1 MSITELSIKRPLFIT
16 VVFTVLILFGVLSY
30 LGLNYELLPK
40 FDAGVVTINTA
51 YPGASPEVVESSV
64 TKPIEDAVST
74 IEGLDIIT
82 SRSMQNVSS
91 VIVQLKNGVDDQVAQ
106 QDIERKINQIKAD
119 LPDDVNDPLVNRVSS
134 DQWPVISLSVT
145 AAMNDA
151 DLYKLVDKDIIP
163 ILSNVSGVGEV
174 SLIGGVQRQ
183 INIKIDNSKLN
194 SYKIPLTQ
202 VYQSLNAGSVSLPAG
217 KVTSNQQ
224 EFVIM
229 LDADLQTAE
238 MIRNIIIRENT
249 NGSRVLLKDIAQIN
263 DDINTPV
270 TINRINGKNGIGIQ
284 VYKTNNA
291 NAVDVSKG
299 VKLKFEE
306 LTKRYANQQFKYEI
320 ANDQSVYTLSSAN
333 AVVEDLFLAVLIV
346 SFVML
351 MFLHSFRS
359 SMFVLVA
366 IPSAMIPTFI
376 MMHIFGFSL
385 NLMTLM
391 ALSLVVG
398 ILVDDSIVI
407 LENIFRHL
415 EMGKN
420 KVQAA
425 LDGRSEI
432 GFTAV
437 AITMV
442 DLVVFIPMAM
452 TTGLVGNII
461 RQFSLVVVFSTLMSL
476 LVSFTLTP
484 LLAAKFGKLT
494 HLSGNSLW
502 GKINLGFEDFIDTL
516 KDLYEQILGWTLH
529 HKRYLFATIIILMVA
544 TVALVP
550 AGFIGSAFIGTTD
563 NGQISLKIE
572 LSTDA
577 SLYQT
582 NQALYEAEKILL
594 THSEVTTVYTLA
606 GTQTGM
612 VSSNSKSNLGQ
623 IDLTLTD
630 KRERNISIEQFGRE
644 VRNELE
650 QKIPGIKVTA
660 QPASITGSSNSPIQL
675 VVKGTNLDTVK
686 HAAAIIK
693 GIVQTTPGTDYVAY
707 STSSDRKQIKIVPDR
722 DKISRMGFSVQDVS
736 QFVNMAFKGNDKI
749 QLKDAGE
756 EYTIFMQIA
765 DYNSQSID
773 DVCNLMVVT
782 KTGKVARLNQL
793 AKIEEVSSPT
803 TLQRTGRMPSI
814 TVTSSTVGR
823 PSGSIV
829 ADINKKIAEANL
841 PSSISLE
848 YMGAVKNQKEA
859 FASLGVALIIAIL
872 LMYFVMVALYE
883 SLIYPFVVLFSV
895 PVALIGV
902 FLALGLTMNNLT
914 IFTLSGLIM
923 LLGLVAKNGILIVD
937 FANHLKTQG
946 VPLFEALIE
955 AGKERLRPII
965 MTTFAM
971 ILGMLPLAI
980 SQSPGSETK
989 NGMAWVIIGGLT
1001 SSLLFTLLLVP
1012 SVYMVVEKAK
1022 MKLSSKRKPVN
1033 EIN

>member
-707 STSSDRKQIKIVPDR
+707 
-722 DKISRMGFSVQDVS
+722 
-736 QFVNMAFKGNDKI
+736 
-749 QLKDAGE
+749 
-756 EYTIFMQIA
+756 
-765 DYNSQSID
+765 
-773 DVCNLMVVT
+773 
-782 KTGKVARLNQL
+782 
-793 AKIEEVSSPT
+793 
-803 TLQRTGRMPSI
+803 
-814 TVTSSTVGR
+814 
-823 PSGSIV
+823 
-829 ADINKKIAEANL
+829 
-841 PSSISLE
+841 
-848 YMGAVKNQKEA
+848 
-859 FASLGVALIIAIL
+859 
-872 LMYFVMVALYE
+872 
-883 SLIYPFVVLFSV
+883 
-895 PVALIGV
+895 
-902 FLALGLTMNNLT
+902 
-914 IFTLSGLIM
+914 
-923 LLGLVAKNGILIVD
+923 
-937 FANHLKTQG
+937 
-946 VPLFEALIE
+946 
-955 AGKERLRPII
+955 
-965 MTTFAM
+965 
-971 ILGMLPLAI
+971 
-980 SQSPGSETK
+980 
-989 NGMAWVIIGGLT
+989 
-1001 SSLLFTLLLVP
+1001 
-1012 SVYMVVEKAK
+1012 
-1022 MKLSSKRKPVN
+1022 
-1033 EIN
+1033 